1 MVGLAGCSGGGGAS
15 AAGGIG
21 AAAKKGGTVY
31 NLSNADFSH
40 LDPSQGFDGGVNNF
54 FRLIYRTL
62 TMRSA
67 GPTGTKVVPDLATD
81 LGKSSDGAKTWT
93 FQLKDR
99 IFFQDGKPITSQ
111 DIKYGVER
119 AFDPEV
125 GIGSPYAKKY
135 LANPGNYQGPYKSK
149 GDLASVQTPDPK
161 TIVFHLNQPVADF
174 ASVVSQ
180 NTFTPVPRD
189 AGVTAKS
196 LDAKP
201 IASGPYQVKSYQR
214 GSTLE
219 LVRNTHWDPS
229 TDTVRKAYPDRWV
242 WRFGLDGATIDQ
254 RMISGQGDD
263 ADAVAGKVQ
272 AATIPRIQT
281 PDIADRTLSL
291 SSGCTTYM
299 GLNTTKPHLN
309 DVRVRQAISYAIDK
323 KSLQD
328 VSGGTRLADI
338 ATHMLPPGTP
348 GLKEFD
354 VFPSPN
360 NTGDLVK
367 AKALLAAAGVPK
379 GFGLT
384 MDIRNQPAMQAQAES
399 IQQALARVGIT
410 VTFNIIDTGTFYET
424 IGTPSQQHDAA
435 ITGWCP
441 DWPGGTTFLPP
452 LFDGRNITAK
462 GNSNLAQIDNPAIN
476 ARIDQ
481 ISRIPDVAQ
490 QNAAYGE
497 LDEQILQQAPVV
509 PLLFEKVV
517 LVLGANIGGAGKD
530 SVLDGGLDLVRL
542 GLKDP
547 K

>member
-201 IASGPYQVKSYQR
+201 IASGPYQVKRYQR